1 MEEQDNEVIGL
12 KSILVGYLLHWRLF
26 IGVFLV
32 SFIPAVLYLLIYPRT
47 YEIAARIQI
56 QEDKDLGGGGF
67 GLGEAAGLMKSFGL
81 GSVGG
86 GAVNIED
93 ELMILSS
100 NKLLRAMAF
109 ELGVNVDYQRPFSFY
124 RAYEQAPFRLRTDS
138 ATDARLAESIAFSVK
153 QSAAKFDVEVEGHT
167 FDDQHFSFSSLPAVI
182 KLPVGDFVL
191 SPTEIQ
197 SDAKEWIIT
206 YRPSSWTAEDLAD
219 EFLIEENSKTSNVI
233 ELGCTD
239 YERKR
244 GVDMLNTLMRLY
256 NIQADTYKK
265 DHARTSLSFYDGRI
279 QEAIKE
285 LAEVEQKIENYK
297 SQHQLMDIEH
307 DVQFYVEQMK
317 ELQTRMIE
325 LQAQMNVID
334 MMDAYVKD
342 PANKY
347 NIVPSLLSAQEGEK
361 GAAIATYNEVLLE
374 RTRVIQNSSM
384 NNPLVGT
391 LTKQADEL
399 RNGVYQ
405 TINNAREG
413 LSISIADIKAK
424 EQQIYNKMNVYPQA
438 ERTYVELKRQQEI
451 VQGVYLILLQ
461 KREETAL
468 VLGQQ
473 QEKARIL
480 DSAYVKSKPIAP
492 RKLYAAIGMLLLTLV
507 IPVMYLFIKEQSC
520 SIIQELKRQRQ
531 K

>member
-124 RAYEQAPFRLRTDS
+124 RVYEQAPFRLRTDS

-244 GVDMLNTLMRLY
+244 GVDMLNTL
-256 NIQADTYKK
+256 I
-265 DHARTSLSFYDGRI
+265 
-279 QEAIKE
+279 
-285 LAEVEQKIENYK
+285 
-297 SQHQLMDIEH
+297 
-307 DVQFYVEQMK
+307 
-317 ELQTRMIE
+317 
-325 LQAQMNVID
+325 
-334 MMDAYVKD
+334 
-342 PANKY
+342 
-347 NIVPSLLSAQEGEK
+347 
-361 GAAIATYNEVLLE
+361 
-374 RTRVIQNSSM
+374 
-384 NNPLVGT
+384 
-391 LTKQADEL
+391 
-399 RNGVYQ
+399 
-405 TINNAREG
+405 
-413 LSISIADIKAK
+413 
-424 EQQIYNKMNVYPQA
+424 
-438 ERTYVELKRQQEI
+438 
-451 VQGVYLILLQ
+451 
-461 KREETAL
+461 
-468 VLGQQ
+468 
-473 QEKARIL
+473 
-480 DSAYVKSKPIAP
+480 
-492 RKLYAAIGMLLLTLV
+492 
-507 IPVMYLFIKEQSC
+507 
-520 SIIQELKRQRQ
+520 
-531 K
+531 

>member
-47 YEIAARIQI
+47 YKIAARIQI
-56 QEDKDLGGGGF
+56 QEDKDLGGGSF

-81 GSVGG
+81 GSAGG

-100 NKLLRAMAF
+100 NKLLREMAF
-109 ELGVNVDYQRPFSFY
+109 ELGVNVDYKKPFSFY
-124 RAYEQAPFRLRTDS
+124 RVYERNPFRLRTDS
-138 ATDARLAESIAFSVK
+138 ATDARLTESIEFTVK
-153 QSAAKFDVEVEGHT
+153 QTANKFDVKVEGRT
-167 FDDQHFSFSSLPAVI
+167 FDDQHFSFSSLPAVM

-191 SPTEIQ
+191 SSTENQ
-197 SDAKEWIIT
+197 SDETKWIMT
-206 YRPSSWTAEDLAD
+206 YRPSGWVAEDLAD

-239 YERKR
+239 YECMR
-244 GVDMLNTLMRLY
+244 GVDMLNTLMYLY
-256 NIQADTYKK
+256 NRQADAYKK
-265 DHARTSLSFYDGRI
+265 GHARTSLSFYDGRI

-285 LAEVEQKIENYK
+285 LAEVEQKIEHYK

-347 NIVPSLLSAQEGEK
+347 NIVPSLLNAQDGEK

-374 RTRVIQNSSM
+374 RARVIQNSSM

-413 LSISIADIKAK
+413 LRISIADIKVK
-424 EQQIYNKMNVYPQA
+424 EQQLYNKMNVYPQA

-473 QEKARIL
+473 QDKARIL
-480 DSAYVKSKPIAP
+480 DTAYVKSKPIAP
-492 RKLYAAIGMLLLTLV
+492 RKLYATIGMLLLTLV
-507 IPVMYLFIKEQSC
+507 IPVVYLFVKEQTDSLL
-520 SIIQELKRQRQ
+520 EEFKRQRQ